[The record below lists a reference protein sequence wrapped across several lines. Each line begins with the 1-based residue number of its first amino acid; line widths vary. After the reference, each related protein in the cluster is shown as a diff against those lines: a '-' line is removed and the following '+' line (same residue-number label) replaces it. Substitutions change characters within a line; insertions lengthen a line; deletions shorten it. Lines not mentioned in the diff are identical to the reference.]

1 MFNSIVDRYTDIGCK
16 IYDEMSWTQNHNIK
30 TDVATNCKHKS
41 LPFNMTDNMG
51 NIILYHLKQER

>member
-1 MFNSIVDRYTDIGCK
+1 MLNSIVDRYTDIGCK

-41 LPFNMTDNMG
+41 LPFNMTDTMR